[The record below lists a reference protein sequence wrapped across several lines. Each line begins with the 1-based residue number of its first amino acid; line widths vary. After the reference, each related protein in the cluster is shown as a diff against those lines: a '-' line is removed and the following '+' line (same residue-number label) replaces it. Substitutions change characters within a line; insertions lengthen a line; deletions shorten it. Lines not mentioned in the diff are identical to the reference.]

1 MIVSKKHQAT
11 WEITELT
18 NGLDCCLWWDAA
30 IGFFFVDTMAPNG
43 PRSIWTHPLDDPEWL
58 STVPQGMDPLAY
70 VYKLW
75 ADQVCEK
82 ARE

>member
-1 MIVSKKHQAT
+1 MSS
-11 WEITELT
+11 
-18 NGLDCCLWWDAA
+18 
-30 IGFFFVDTMAPNG
+30 GFFFVDTLHPGG

-75 ADQVCEK
+75 ADQVRK
-82 ARE
+82 LS